1 MIQLAIIIGVIT
13 LLISVPIFIVF
24 ALSGS
29 MVVIG
34 ALDLPWSMITQ
45 LTFDAVTKYI
55 LLAIPLF
62 IFSGMVMVEAG
73 MARRL
78 IDVFIDAVGHLRGG
92 LGIAMVLTMG
102 FFGALCGSIL
112 AAIVAIGSIM
122 IPIMEEK
129 GYPKAFVAALA
140 CCAGSLDAMIPPSN
154 GAIIFSAIT
163 GEPVSRTFAAGI
175 MPAFVYAGLLILM
188 VIWRC
193 RDLEKQPRASFNKFA
208 VDFWKALPAILTPG
222 LILGGIYSGILTP
235 TESAAVAGIWAVFVG
250 FFIYRELN
258 LKGLW
263 NALKNTAATASM
275 IFAIIA
281 TATFLSTA
289 LTYTR
294 APHRLID
301 FGINLGVTPVLFFL
315 STGAVVL
322 ILGTFMEVVPIMYL
336 TLPIFTPIALALDI
350 NLVHLYVVNGA
361 FVGMGLMTPPVC
373 VGAYTAAAV
382 AQEPADRVIRA
393 LFPSFLIMNLIY
405 ALIVLFIPSISS
417 WLPNLFAG

>member
-1 MIQLAIIIGVIT
+1 MIYTAVIVGLIT

-34 ALDLPWSMITQ
+34 ALNLPWSMITQ
-45 LTFDAVTKYI
+45 VTFDAITKYI

-62 IFSGMVMVEAG
+62 IFSGMIMVEAG

-78 IDVFIDAVGHLRGG
+78 INVFIDAVGHLRGG

-112 AAIVAIGSIM
+112 AAVVAVGSVM

-129 GYPKAFVAALA
+129 GYPRAFVAALA
-140 CCAGSLDAMIPPSN
+140 CCAGSLDALIPPSN

-175 MPAFVYAGLLILM
+175 FPAFVYAGLLIIL
-188 VIWRC
+188 VVWRC
-193 RDLEKQPRASFNKFA
+193 RDMEKQPQASFQKFA
-208 VDFWKALPAILTPG
+208 VDFWIALPAILTPVI
-222 LILGGIYSGILTP
+222 ILGGIYSGILTP
-235 TESAAVAGIWAVFVG
+235 TESAAVAGIWSIFVG
-250 FFIYRELN
+250 FCIYRELS

-263 NALKNTAATASM
+263 AALKRTAMTTSM

-281 TATFLSTA
+281 TASFLSIA
-289 LTYTR
+289 LTFTR
-294 APHRLID
+294 APQKLIE
-301 FGINLGVTPVLFFL
+301 FGINLGVTPVLFLL
-315 STGAVVL
+315 STGVVVL

-336 TLPIFTPIALALDI
+336 TLPILAPIAEALGI
-350 NLVHLYVVNGA
+350 NMVHLYVVNGA
-361 FVGMGLMTPPVC
+361 FVGMGLITPPVC

-393 LFPSFLIMNLIY
+393 LFPSFFILGLIY
-405 ALIVLFIPSISS
+405 AAIVLLFPKISS
-417 WLPNLFAG
+417 WLPNLIAG